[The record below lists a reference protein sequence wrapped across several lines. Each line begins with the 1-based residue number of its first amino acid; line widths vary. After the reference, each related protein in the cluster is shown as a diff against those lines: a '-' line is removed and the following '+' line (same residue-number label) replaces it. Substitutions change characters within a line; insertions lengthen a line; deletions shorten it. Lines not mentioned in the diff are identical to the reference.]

1 MSPRGPIKNLVL
13 VYTLNQSMHWFVIG
27 LIFPVMILIILEKD
41 INIFQA
47 GVAVA
52 AYSATTI
59 LLELPTG
66 GMADMVGRK
75 RVYMISLLF
84 LFVAGL
90 ALLISWDF
98 ITVMLAVVVNG
109 AARALSSGTIDAW
122 FVDEF
127 KRENPNG
134 NLQESLAKAGIFIPA
149 GIGLGSLLGG
159 LLPPLSEEL
168 GVSSWGFG
176 PYALN
181 LLAFEFMI
189 VVQFLLTYLLV
200 VEVFERDKG
209 ASRSIGMKELSG
221 QLSTAVRYGVKNR
234 VVFVLLIAIATLGFG
249 VASVELLWQPRVM
262 EITGNSMETWIL
274 GVLAAGYFFSASV
287 GNLLSTPTC
296 RLLKNNYPAVLAVLR
311 AAIGLSLLFLAWQE
325 NVLWFALFY
334 FVMFYFNG
342 VSDSPHAT
350 LFNNQVPKKVRSTL
364 LSFQSVMLQLGGLCG
379 SLIIGFIAKNYSIPV
394 AWTVAAVV
402 ILASSGTYLALMTSR
417 LGSSPRQ
424 TLGAECRETDAAGW
438 IKGA

>member
-1 MSPRGPIKNLVL
+1 MNRRGLIKNLVF
-13 VYTLNQSMHWFVIG
+13 VYTFNQSMHWFVIG
-27 LIFPVMILIILEKD
+27 LIFPVMILVILDKGID
-41 INIFQA
+41 IFQA
-47 GVAVA
+47 GVAIA

-66 GMADMVGRK
+66 GMADLVGRK

-84 LFVAGL
+84 LFLAGL

-98 ITVMLAVVVNG
+98 ITVMFAVVING

-127 KRENPNG
+127 KRKNPDG

-159 LLPPLSEEL
+159 LLPPLSEQL

-181 LLAFEFMI
+181 LLAFEI
-189 VVQFLLTYLLV
+189 VIVIQSLLTYVLV

-209 ASRSIGMKELSG
+209 ASRSIGMRGLSG
-221 QLSTAVRYGVKNR
+221 QLSTAVIYGVKNR
-234 VVFVLLIAIATLGFG
+234 AVLVLLVAIAMLGFG
-249 VASVELLWQPRVM
+249 IASVELLWQPRVQ

-274 GVLAAGYFFSASV
+274 GVLAAGYFFSSSV

-296 RLLKNNYPAVLAVLR
+296 RLLKNNYPAALSVMRV
-311 AAIGLSLLFLAWQE
+311 AIGLSLLFLAWQE
-325 NVLWFALFY
+325 TVLGFAFLY
-334 FVMFYFNG
+334 FVMFLFNG
-342 VSDSPHAT
+342 VTDSPHAT
-350 LFNNQVPKKVRSTL
+350 MFNNHVPKKVRSTL

-379 SLIIGFIAKNYSIPV
+379 SLIIGFIAKTYSIPV
-394 AWTVAAVV
+394 AWTIAAVV
-402 ILASSGTYLALMTSR
+402 ILLSAGTYLILMTAKLESQ
-417 LGSSPRQ
+417 PRQ
-424 TLGAECRETDAAGW
+424 TLDVDPSSQDHRE
-438 IKGA
+438 